1 MERFATDAAPL
12 RMKTMLGRNPKVLL
26 LFAPLL
32 LAACSVAATPPAGGP
47 TGTAVGT
54 APTATAP
61 ADEATSSDD
70 TMPTESPADLPT
82 QPSPPSPPK
91 DFKAVAQDGSTAC
104 PSPNAETGDFC
115 KEVDLS
121 WTSTT
126 PGTWFRIYSY
136 WTGEGDVTC
145 SDKDLVLQAQPILET
160 DPDET
165 SARLYDSLATGGG
178 AQCLWITANSDA
190 GESDPVAPAG
200 Q

>member
-1 MERFATDAAPL
+1 
-12 RMKTMLGRNPKVLL
+12 MLGRNPKVLL

-47 TGTAVGT
+47 TVTAAGTTPATT
-54 APTATAP
+54 AAT
-61 ADEATSSDD
+61 DEATSSDE
-70 TMPTESPADLPT
+70 TMPTEPTDVPT

-160 DPDET
+160 DPDAT
-165 SARLYDSLATGGG
+165 SARLYNSLATGGG

-190 GESDPVAPAG
+190 GESDPLAPAG